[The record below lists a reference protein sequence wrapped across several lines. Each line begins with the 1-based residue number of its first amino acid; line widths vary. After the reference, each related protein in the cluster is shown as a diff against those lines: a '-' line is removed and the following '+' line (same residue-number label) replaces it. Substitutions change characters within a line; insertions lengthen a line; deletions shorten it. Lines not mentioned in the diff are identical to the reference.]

1 MSAFTVRGLG
11 DDSSDLMIAPPPITT
26 SVAGGYPS
34 SDLTSVLFGSA
45 GVLGTE
51 LQQAQVTAANQ
62 GFFSM
67 NSLSAWLAQNWPL
80 VGIGVFVLF
89 MLPQAGPARYG
100 R

>member
-1 MSAFTVRGLG
+1 MFTLRGLG
-11 DDSSDLMIAPPPITT
+11 DDSSDLLTAAPPITT

-51 LQQAQVTAANQ
+51 LQQAQVIAANQ
-62 GFFSM
+62 GFFSI
-67 NSLSAWLAQNWPL
+67 NSIGAWLQQNVLW
-80 VGIGVFVLF
+80 VGLGVFVFLI
-89 MLPQAGPARYG
+89 LPQAGPARYG